1 MSSILITGAAGVVGT
16 VLARGLRETYD
27 LSGVDCKRTRHLR
40 SSVADTRQFDEIAP
54 LFEGKDAVVDL
65 AAAASPSLS
74 WDDAVRNNIAST
86 RNVLE
91 AALHASV
98 PRVVF
103 ASSNRVTG
111 LYERDSPYA
120 EIVAGA
126 YERLS
131 PHDIPYIRVDQPVRP
146 DGPYAVAKVFG
157 EAAARF
163 YADVHGLSVICVR
176 LGTVL
181 PRDRPTRPRHYAT
194 LLTHRDLVSLVDCC
208 LNAPRHLRFET
219 FYGVSSNTWRF
230 WEIDNARRI
239 VGYNPADDAEVW
251 R

>member
-1 MSSILITGAAGVVGT
+1 MNSILITGAAGVVGT

-27 LSGVDCKRTRHLR
+27 LSGVDRKRTRHLR

-146 DGPYAVAKVFG
+146 DGPVCGG
-157 EAAARF
+157 ESLWGSGRAILRRRPRPLGHLRSARDGTAARPSD
-163 YADVHGLSVICVR
+163 APAPL
-176 LGTVL
+176 
-181 PRDRPTRPRHYAT
+181 RDA
-194 LLTHRDLVSLVDCC
+194 VD
-208 LNAPRHLRFET
+208 AP
-219 FYGVSSNTWRF
+219 
-230 WEIDNARRI
+230 
-239 VGYNPADDAEVW
+239 
-251 R
+251 